1 MLSDAIL
8 FSDTSQRLGHALNS
22 NDSYL
27 NGLKMAQFCQTA
39 SNRLLVSR
47 YYLRYFSRL
56 TAIYLIFISIFEMRT
71 HPSKNIRNCQNAQIQ
86 AGD

>member
-56 TAIYLIFISIFEMRT
+56 TAIYLIFISIFEMKTR
-71 HPSKNIRNCQNAQIQ
+71 PRKYDVKNYR
-86 AGD
+86 